1 MDFTERP
8 SLGNPKREA
17 YATILHS
24 AHVYVCGAIAAAQS
38 IRQSGSNRDL
48 VILVD
53 ETEVDSKP
61 LVGKSG
67 RYRGFE
73 TLKQRKTLTTSG
85 TTASSDYGNSL
96 ITTKSSS

>member
-1 MDFTERP
+1 M
-8 SLGNPKREA
+8 
-17 YATILHS
+17 
-24 AHVYVCGAIAAAQS
+24 AQS
-38 IRQSGSNRDL
+38 IRQPGSNRDL

-73 TLKQRKTLTTSG
+73 TLKQRKTLTRSG